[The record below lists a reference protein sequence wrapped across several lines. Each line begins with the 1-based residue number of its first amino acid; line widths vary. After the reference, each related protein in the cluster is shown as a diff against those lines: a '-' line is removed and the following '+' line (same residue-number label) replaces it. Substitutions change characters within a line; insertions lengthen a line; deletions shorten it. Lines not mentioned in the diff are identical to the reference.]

1 VGVIPDAWN
10 KGDPYERYVGRWS
23 RLVAPEFLDWLNPPP
38 SLRWIDVGCGTGAL
52 TAAIWE
58 KCQPTE
64 LIGIDPSEG
73 FLAKART
80 GLQDHA
86 TFHAANALDIP
97 LPGSAVDVVV
107 SGLVLNFVPDAARGL
122 AEMRRTAVAGGTIA
136 AYVWDYADKMELM
149 RYFWDAAVELD
160 SAARALDEGIRFS
173 LCHPDGL
180 ELAFRN
186 AGLSAIRVRP
196 IDIATRFS
204 DFDDYWAPF
213 LGGQGSAPT
222 YAMSLDEVSR
232 NKLRDRIRQ
241 RLPMESDGS
250 IALVARAWAVQGR
263 VSGPN

>member
-1 VGVIPDAWN
+1 MGEISDSWN

-23 RLVAPEFLDWLNPPP
+23 RLVAPEFLDWLNLPP
-38 SLRWIDVGCGTGAL
+38 SLRWLDVGCGTGAL

-58 KCQPTE
+58 KCQPAE
-64 LIGIDPSEG
+64 LIGIDPSQG
-73 FLAKART
+73 FLTNARKRLD
-80 GLQDHA
+80 GHA

-97 LPGSAVDVVV
+97 LRDSTVDVVV
-107 SGLVLNFVPDAARGL
+107 SGLVLNFVPDTARSL